1 MRLKEGFTFAHSSSG
16 IINMVLE
23 VEMGPIGSDYSTSS
37 NTLSCVIQY
46 VLFPP
51 HCSNRGEIREQ
62 NSGSEDETDIEQETE
77 MELQMVT
84 EVWIEPQYG
93 QVVHSPPCRLYMES
107 EPYYKL
113 ADKVS
118 RFFQVFTNSRKT
130 CLFYD
135 FKNIFITIDFLLS
148 EVFWIE

>member
-23 VEMGPIGSDYSTSS
+23 VEMGPICSDYSIGS

-62 NSGSEDETDIEQETE
+62 QNSGSEDETDVEQEIE

-93 QVVHSPPCRLYMES
+93 QVVHSPLCRSYMES

-118 RFFQVFTNSRKT
+118 V
-130 CLFYD
+130 YW
-135 FKNIFITIDFLLS
+135 NIF
-148 EVFWIE
+148 